1 LSHPSIIFHIRTF
14 GDQHFD
20 DLLVPPTSR
29 TTQRSPT
36 MLILRIHIRT
46 SSQVLFNGFKVSAI
60 NSLNQRTIWIPSPH
74 QRNGCDCCE

>member
-1 LSHPSIIFHIRTF
+1 
-14 GDQHFD
+14 
-20 DLLVPPTSR
+20 
-29 TTQRSPT
+29 